1 MHRYYLGGQSILAVN
16 ADEKSWLVSDVAQ
29 TTRLF
34 DPLRRSE
41 SMLLLR
47 LTREFRQQSSAAV
60 DMLQQFGQ
68 LCFDLNLG
76 MLQGALRS
84 DPLGCSLCKH
94 QLSCLHD
101 TASACVCVWLVRRRG
116 PLDNWNLYPV
126 DANEV
131 QQATTADNG
140 IGGS

>member
-101 TASACVCVWLVRRRG
+101 TASACVCVCVCGLYGVEVLLTIG
-116 PLDNWNLYPV
+116 TCTPLTRMKCSRPQLQTM
-126 DANEV
+126 E
-131 QQATTADNG
+131 
-140 IGGS
+140 